1 MYNGGFLCNGDQDM
15 FQNTLYIQIIVLIL
29 KLKYQKLH
37 YCLLKLDVL
46 FVFSFYLVLTNY
58 FKGKKKFHR

>member
-46 FVFSFYLVLTNY
+46 FVF
-58 FKGKKKFHR
+58 FHFI